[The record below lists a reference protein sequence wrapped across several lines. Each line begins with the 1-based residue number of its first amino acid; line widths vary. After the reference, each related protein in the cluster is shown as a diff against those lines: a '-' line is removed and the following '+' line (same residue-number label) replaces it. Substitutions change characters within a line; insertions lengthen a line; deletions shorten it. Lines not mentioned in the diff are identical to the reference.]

1 MSRHQNF
8 EVVIKPK
15 GRSPADEYLHKG
27 KLWIEGRENSNYV
40 IEITNHHW
48 QRVMAIVSVDGVSV
62 VDGKPASFDSQGYV
76 LAPGST
82 VSIPGWLVNNQ
93 TAAQFVFGK
102 QSESYATQTKQSG
115 NQGVIGVAWF
125 VEKAPVIHTA
135 DVYRQ
140 WNQFPQNSANASG
153 SWPRTKSRGIAAS
166 SVSSVGDGIG
176 IMSNSILGTGF
187 GESQQYHTTT
197 IEFERASKEPTHVSL
212 VYYDSASNLIR
223 RGIKLKERTSRT
235 DPQAFPGNTSFCA
248 PPPGWATKSWSKN

>member
-1 MSRHQNF
+1 MARHDQF

-82 VSIPGWLVNNQ
+82 VSIPGWLVDNQ

-102 QSESYATQTKQSG
+102 QSESYATQTNQSG

-125 VEKAPVIHTA
+125 VEKPPVIRTA
-135 DVYRQ
+135 DVYAQ
-140 WNQFPQNSANASG
+140 WSLIPQNSARPKT
-153 SWPRTKSRGIAAS
+153 WPLTKSIASS
-166 SVSSVGDGIG
+166 SVSSVGDGVG
-176 IMSNSILGTGF
+176 IMTNSILGTGF
-187 GESQQYHTTT
+187 GESQKFHTTT
-197 IEFERASKEPTHVSL
+197 TEFERASKEPTHVSL

-235 DPQAFPGNTSFCA
+235 DPQAFPGNTNFCA